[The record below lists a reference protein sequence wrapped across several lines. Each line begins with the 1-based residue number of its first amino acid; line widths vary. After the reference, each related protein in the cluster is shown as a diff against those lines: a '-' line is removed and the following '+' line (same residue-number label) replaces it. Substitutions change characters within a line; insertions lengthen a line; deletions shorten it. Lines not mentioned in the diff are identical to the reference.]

1 MSLLTRWVLRRRAAT
16 VLITVLVIVLGA
28 YAVTQLQ
35 EELFPSLSFPYLFVT
50 TAYPG
55 ASSQVVANEISTP
68 LESAAS
74 QLPGIQQVQ
83 SKSLQGFSIVTVE
96 FNYGADVTNAQQTLE
111 TKVRSVT
118 LPAMANGSAPQPTV
132 TSVSFDSVPIL
143 YITAQSNSGQTPDQV
158 ARWADA
164 TAQPAFAKLGDV
176 GSVQVVGDTSQQ
188 VNITLDPAKLAAYG
202 LSAQSVIATLQ
213 ADGITFPAGAAD
225 ISSQIVPVNVSAS
238 FASASALGDIAL
250 APSASGGS
258 GAGSQ
263 GQGAAPTSAA
273 TSASRAD
280 GQTPTRTL
288 PRLKDVATIQPI
300 QMYPNGVSRIDG
312 TQGVLLTIVKAQN
325 GNTVKASDN
334 ALAEITQLN
343 KDYPQYHLTAIYD
356 GAQTIRD
363 SINELVRE
371 GLLGA
376 LFAILVIFFFL
387 RNVRSTLVTAI
398 SIPTSILVGFILMWN
413 QGITLNTLTLGG
425 LAIAVGRVVDD
436 AIVVLENIY
445 RHVQQGDPVLV
456 AVQNGTREVASA
468 ITSSTITT
476 VGVFLPLGFI
486 GGIVGQA
493 FLPFALTITFALAAS
508 LLVALTVVP
517 VFASVFIT
525 SRVAA
530 PERRD
535 TLLQRAYTPVLRWGL
550 RHRWLTLLVAGML
563 LAGTIASVV
572 MTNVPTGLLPNSNTT
587 LLQLS
592 LNTAQGADPTVTVNA
607 VDQIEQSLAIYKQ
620 QGKIS
625 LYETTLSGSS
635 TFDRIRQSLQGS
647 NTTATMLITLP
658 PTQDAG
664 AIAQD
669 LRHDLASDTPTG
681 GSIEV
686 AAADSFGGGNNTL
699 SYVVQGPDAASV
711 KQGSDEVLNAL
722 QGLRGITNL
731 KSDVSAVTP
740 QIIVTPDPTKSPLA
754 NTALIGQQ
762 ISALLQGQSGGTITF
777 SDGTQAQ
784 VLVQAPAP
792 SATNIDAYI
801 ANLDMLPLGGGL
813 TLGDVATVQR
823 IDRATQVTRINQS
836 LAATISADITSQST
850 GPVTST
856 ADQALAKLTLPKGV
870 TLASAGVGQQQ
881 SQAFSGLALALIAAV
896 ALVYLVMVVAF
907 GSLLEPFAILF
918 SLPLAAIGGLGALV
932 ITQHELDISSMIGFL
947 MLIGI
952 VVTNAIVLMDLVNQL
967 RKQGLAKQEAL
978 LEAGRTRV
986 RPILMTA
993 VATILALLPLAL
1005 GLGGNSGSIIAADL
1019 GVVVIGGLLT
1029 STLLTLVVVPVVYSL
1044 LDGARERV
1052 MGRHAPAEQPV
1063 LASQPLAIN
1072 EQRTGQRLE

>member
-1 MSLLTRWVLRRRAAT
+1 MSLLTRWVLRHRAAT
-16 VLITVLVIVLGA
+16 VLITVLVIALGG

-35 EELFPSLSFPYLFVT
+35 EELFPSLSFPYVFVT

-55 ASSQVVANEISTP
+55 ASSQVVANEISAP

-83 SKSLQGFSIVTVE
+83 SKSLQGFSIVTAE
-96 FNYGADVTNAQQTLE
+96 FTYGANVDTAQRKLE
-111 TKVRSVT
+111 AKLRSVT
-118 LPAMANGSAPQPTV
+118 LPAMVNGSAPQPSV

-143 YITAQSNSGQTPDQV
+143 YITVQSSSGQTPDQV

-164 TAQPAFAKLGDV
+164 TAQPAFAKLGDI
-176 GSVQVVGDTSQQ
+176 GSVQVIGDTSQQ
-188 VNITLDPAKLAAYG
+188 VTITLDPAKLAAYG
-202 LSAQSVIATLQ
+202 LSAPSVIATLQ
-213 ADGITFPAGAAD
+213 ADGITFPAGTAD
-225 ISSQIVPVNVSAS
+225 ISSQTVPVNVSAS
-238 FASASALGDIAL
+238 FASASVLGDIVL
-250 APSASGGS
+250 APNTSGTTS
-258 GAGSQ
+258 TGSQ
-263 GQGAAPTSAA
+263 RQGAAPTSTA
-273 TSASRAD
+273 TSGPGTA
-280 GQTPTRTL
+280 GGEPTLSL

-300 QMYPNGVSRIDG
+300 QTYPNGISHTNG
-312 TQGVLLTIVKAQN
+312 TQGVLLTIIKAQN
-325 GNTVKASDN
+325 GNTVRASDN

-343 KDYPQYHLTAIYD
+343 KDYPQYHLTTIYD
-356 GAQTIRD
+356 GAQIIRN
-363 SINELVRE
+363 SITELMSE

-376 LFAILVIFFFL
+376 LFAILVIFLFL
-387 RNVRSTLVTAI
+387 GNVRSTLVTAI
-398 SIPTSILVGFILMWN
+398 SIPTSILVAFILLWN

-436 AIVVLENIY
+436 AIVVLENIF
-445 RHVQQGDPVLV
+445 RHVQQGDPVPV
-456 AVQNGTREVASA
+456 AVRDGTREVASA
-468 ITSSTITT
+468 ITTSTLTT

-486 GGIVGQA
+486 GGLVGQA

-517 VFASVFIT
+517 VFASTFIT
-525 SRVAA
+525 PRVMR
-530 PERRD
+530 PEQHD
-535 TLLQRAYTPVLRWGL
+535 TVLQRVYTPVLRWGL
-550 RHRWLTLLVAGML
+550 RHRWLTLLLAGML

-572 MTNVPTGLLPNSNTT
+572 ITNLPTGLLPNSNTT

-592 LNTAQGADPTVTVNA
+592 LNTAQGSDPSVTVNA
-607 VDQIEQSLAIYKQ
+607 VDQIEGVLASYKQ
-620 QGKIS
+620 QGKIR

-647 NTTATMLITLP
+647 NTTATMLITLAP
-658 PTQDAG
+658 SQEVST
-664 AIAQD
+664 IAQD
-669 LRHDLASDTPTG
+669 LRSDLASDTPTG

-686 AAADSFGGGNNTL
+686 AAADSFGGGSNAL
-699 SYVVQGPDAASV
+699 SYVVQGPDATSV
-711 KQGSDEVLNAL
+711 KAGSDEVLSAL
-722 QGLRGITNL
+722 TSLSGITNL

-740 QIIVTPDPTKSPLA
+740 QIVVTPDPTKSPLA
-754 NTALIGQQ
+754 NTALIGQELGT
-762 ISALLQGQSGGTITF
+762 LLQGQSGGTITF
-777 SDGTQAQ
+777 SDGTRAQ
-784 VLVQAPAP
+784 VLVQVPGP
-792 SATNIDAYI
+792 SAASIDAYI
-801 ANLDMLPLGGGL
+801 ATLEKLPLGGGL

-823 IDRATQVTRINQS
+823 IDGATQTTHINQS
-836 LAATISADITSQST
+836 LAATVSADITSQST
-850 GPVTST
+850 GPVTSA
-856 ADQALAKLTLPKGV
+856 ADQALAKLTLPRGV

-881 SQAFSGLALALIAAV
+881 SQAFSGLVLALIAAV
-896 ALVYLVMVVAF
+896 ALVYLVMVIAF

-978 LEAGRTRV
+978 LQAGRMRV

-1044 LDGARERV
+1044 LDGIRERV
-1052 MGRHAPAEQPV
+1052 MGQRPPSGQLVPAPQA
-1063 LASQPLAIN
+1063 LAIN
-1072 EQRTGQRLE
+1072 EQRTRPHSE